1 MSQFNTKTTW
11 LKGSLLLGAS
21 LSMLATSSAS
31 FAQDAENDEIIAT
44 GIRQTLENALN
55 EKREAASLTE
65 VILAEDIGKLPDQNL
80 AEVLENITGVQI
92 TRTAGVGTG
101 VQIRGSNENRIE
113 INGVSSVGSGAGRT
127 GINFEDISASVIA
140 GLEVIKAPEAKTIEG
155 SVGGTVNLRTIRPLD
170 LKGPLISARI
180 QGENS
185 SLSSEGGWT
194 PRLSGSLGQKWENA
208 SGQEIGVVISASYT
222 EQEATSFRP
231 RVDRDGSLVEN
242 VNVGTAQG
250 AREDAVN
257 RPAAQDFD
265 FLGIQFLNQEL
276 ENFEFDN
283 LNLVGS
289 IEAKVS
295 PNLKLF
301 FDGIFTDQERRN
313 DSTRVQGSGVS
324 VVLNNNV
331 PTSFETVNFGSLG
344 GSDLGSIQA
353 ALTGTIQPSF
363 NLPVQDSDDPNLRFN
378 SDTGARI
385 TDSSIIRL
393 GGEWEKGNLWA
404 RAEFSS
410 ASSDSERPG
419 LNSQF
424 NFINPNPNVLQPNQP
439 FILPDGSVLLNR
451 NGDPL
456 LATRN
461 ENAVPFIYDLSGG
474 ALTFG
479 IDFDSPFAPTV
490 AQLLDP
496 ANIAF
501 DQVDIDLD
509 TNENS
514 EDAVRLDFSYNL
526 EEKAPFFKSVDVGYR
541 YSEVQSSFTEIDE
554 RLGLTNFSDS
564 PLGTAFGD
572 LIVPGPDN
580 FGESDG
586 RELAL
591 RNFLIIDP
599 NRAFEDRDSVINTI
613 IGAVLAQNPNNN
625 IPSLETDQSAFFDIA
640 EQTHAFYG
648 QLNFDAEDF
657 AFPIRGN
664 IGLRYIQTDIDS
676 TAFEEINN
684 VSDLATV
691 SGSYDFFLPRVNL
704 IANITDD
711 IQLRG
716 AWTRDLRRPDFT
728 TLNSTV
734 TFATNEN
741 QAVSRGNPNLE
752 PEEIETF
759 DISAEW
765 YFAPA
770 SVFSVGYFKKDRTN
784 LIGSITE
791 EAAVDGANNRETN
804 PACPGGGIFNP
815 VAETNSFGPANT
827 TGICVD
833 FTTQFND
840 AATTT
845 QEGFEV
851 AFQYDLSGWEDRIG
865 WASGFGVAANYT
877 HQTFSG
883 GSVIDDLATR
893 GLDVINAI
901 DGIYDP
907 ANFVQVTQL
916 RPLLDFSENAYNIT
930 GYYEKFGLSA
940 RLRYTWRDAFRTL
953 DTAAGASLNSTLG
966 FPVVTAARGQ
976 LNGSISYDVTDQFNI
991 GVEAVNITK
1000 SGITQFCVNDDALLC
1015 AQGIA
1020 DRRIVVGGS
1029 YTF

>member
-1 MSQFNTKTTW
+1 MSRYTQNTR
-11 LKGSLLLGAS
+11 SLLKAS
-21 LSMLATSSAS
+21 LLMGAGLSTLAMAPMAA
-31 FAQDAENDEIIAT
+31 AQDAEADEVIVT
-44 GIRQTLENALN
+44 GIRQTLENALV
-55 EKREAASLTE
+55 EKREANSLVE

-113 INGVSSVGSGAGRT
+113 INGVSSVGSGSGRT
-127 GINFEDISASVIA
+127 GVNFEDISSSVIA

-194 PRLSGSLGQKWENA
+194 PRFSGALGKKWENA
-208 SGQEIGVVISASYT
+208 SGQEIGVVLSGSYT
-222 EQEATSFRP
+222 QQEATSFRP

-242 VNVGTAQG
+242 INVGTAQG
-250 AREDAVN
+250 AREDAVD

-289 IEAKVS
+289 IEAQVS
-295 PNLKLF
+295 PNVKLY

-324 VVLNNNV
+324 VVINDQL

-353 ALTGTIQPSF
+353 ALTGTIQPRF
-363 NLPVQDSDDPNLRFN
+363 DGPETDSDDPNLRFN
-378 SDTGARI
+378 SDTGARV

-410 ASSDSERPG
+410 ASSNSERPG

-424 NFINPNPNVLQPNQP
+424 NFINPNPNVPFPNVP
-439 FILPDGSVLLNR
+439 FTTPGGNTLT
-451 NGDPL
+451 
-456 LATRN
+456 ATRN
-461 ENAVPFIYDLSGG
+461 ENSVPFIYDLRGG

-490 AQLLDP
+490 EQLLDP

-501 DQVDIDLD
+501 DQVDIDFD

-514 EDAVRLDFSYNL
+514 EDALRLDVSYDL
-526 EEKAPFFKSVDVGYR
+526 AEKTPFFKSLDVGYR

-572 LIVPGPDN
+572 LIIPGPDN

-586 RELAL
+586 RALAL

-599 NRAFEDRDSVINTI
+599 NRAFDDRDAVINTI
-613 IGAVLAQNPNNN
+613 ISAVLAQNPNNN
-625 IPSLETDQSAFFDIA
+625 IPSLETDQESFFDIA

-648 QLNFDAEDF
+648 QLNFDAENF
-657 AFPIRGN
+657 AVPIRGN
-664 IGLRYIQTDIDS
+664 VGLRYIQTDIDS
-676 TAFEEINN
+676 TAFEEING
-684 VSDLATV
+684 VSSLSTV
-691 SGSYDFFLPRVNL
+691 SGNYDFFLPRVNL

-716 AWTRDLRRPDFT
+716 AWTRDLRRPDFD

-734 TFATNEN
+734 SFATNEN

-791 EAAVDGANNRETN
+791 EAAVDGQNNRETD
-804 PACPGGGIFNP
+804 PSCPGGGIFNP

-833 FTTQFND
+833 LSTQFND

-851 AFQYDLSGWEDRIG
+851 AFQYDFSGWEDRLG
-865 WASGFGVAANYT
+865 SMAWASGFGLAANYT
-877 HQTFSG
+877 HQKFSG
-883 GSVIDDLATR
+883 GSTIDDLATR
-893 GLDVINAI
+893 GVDVINAI

-966 FPVVTAARGQ
+966 FPVVTSARGQ
-976 LNGSISYDVTDQFNI
+976 LNGSVSYDVTDNFNI

-1000 SGITQFCVNDDALLC
+1000 SGITQYCVNDDALLC

-1020 DRRIVVGGS
+1020 DRRVIIGGS

>member
-1 MSQFNTKTTW
+1 MKNQHTFTK
-11 LKGSLLLGAS
+11 LLL
-21 LSMLATSSAS
+21 SAS
-31 FAQDAENDEIIAT
+31 ILAMAPSVFAQDSDPDEVIAT
-44 GIRQTLENALN
+44 GIRQTLQNALI
-55 EKREAASLTE
+55 EKREADSLIE

-127 GINFEDISASVIA
+127 GVNFEDISSSVIA
-140 GLEVIKAPEAKTIEG
+140 GLEVIKSPEAKTIEG

-170 LKGPLISARI
+170 LNGPLISARV
-180 QGENS
+180 QAENS

-194 PRLSGSLGQKWENA
+194 PRFSGSLGKKWENA
-208 SGQEIGVVISASYT
+208 SGQEIGVVISGAYT

-250 AREDAVN
+250 AREDAVD
-257 RPAAQDFD
+257 RPAAQEFD

-276 ENFEFDN
+276 ENFEFDT

-289 IEAKVS
+289 VEAQVS
-295 PNLKLF
+295 PNVKLY
-301 FDGIFTDQERRN
+301 FDGIYTDQERRN

-331 PTSFETVNFGSLG
+331 PTSFETVDFGSLG

-363 NLPVQDSDDPNLRFN
+363 NGPVQDSDDPNLRFN
-378 SDTGARI
+378 SDTGARV
-385 TDSSIIRL
+385 TDSTIIRI
-393 GGEWEKGNLWA
+393 GGEWEKGDLWA
-404 RAEFSS
+404 RAEFST

-424 NFINPNPNVLQPNQP
+424 NFINPNPNVPFPNVP
-439 FILPDGSVLLNR
+439 FVTADGSTLT
-451 NGDPL
+451 
-456 LATRN
+456 ATRN
-461 ENAVPFIYDLSGG
+461 ENSVPFIFDLRDE

-509 TNENS
+509 TNDNS
-514 EDAVRLDFSYNL
+514 EDAVRFDFEYNL
-526 EEKAPFFKSVDVGYR
+526 AEKTPFFSSIEAGYR
-541 YSEVQSSFTEIDE
+541 YSEVESSFTEVDE

-580 FGESDG
+580 FDESDG
-586 RELAL
+586 RALAL

-599 NRAFEDRDSVINTI
+599 DRAFNDRDAVINTI
-613 IGAVLAQNPNNN
+613 FAAVLAQNPDNN

-640 EQTHAFYG
+640 EQTHAIYG
-648 QLNFDAEDF
+648 QLNFEAEDF
-657 AFPIRGN
+657 AVPIRGN
-664 IGLRYIQTDIDS
+664 IGLRYIDTEIDS
-676 TAFEEINN
+676 TAFEEING
-684 VSDLATV
+684 VSNLATV

-704 IANITDD
+704 IANVTDD

-759 DISAEW
+759 DVSAEW
-765 YFAPA
+765 FFAPA
-770 SVFSVGYFKKDRTN
+770 AVFSIGYFHKDRTN

-791 EAAVDGANNRETN
+791 DAAVDGQNNRETD
-804 PACPGGGIFNP
+804 PTCPGGGIFNP

-833 FTTQFND
+833 FSTQFND

-845 QEGFEV
+845 QEGIEV
-851 AFQYDLSGWEDRIG
+851 AFQYDLSNWEDRLG
-865 WASGFGVAANYT
+865 SWDWASGFGIAANYT
-877 HQTFSG
+877 YQTFSG
-883 GSVIDDLATR
+883 GSTVDDLATR
-893 GLDVINAI
+893 GVDIINAI
-901 DGIYDP
+901 DGIFDP
-907 ANFVQVTQL
+907 DQFVQVEAV

-966 FPVVTAARGQ
+966 FPVVTASRGQ
-976 LNGSISYDVTDQFNI
+976 LNGSINYDITDQFSI
-991 GVEAVNITK
+991 GVEAVNITE
-1000 SGITQFCVNDDALLC
+1000 SDVTQFCVNDGALLC

-1020 DRRIVVGGS
+1020 DRRVIVGGS

>member
-1 MSQFNTKTTW
+1 
-11 LKGSLLLGAS
+11 
-21 LSMLATSSAS
+21 MLAVSTNAM
-31 FAQDAENDEIIAT
+31 AQDAANNEVIVT
-44 GIRQTLENALN
+44 GIRQTLENALI
-55 EKREAASLTE
+55 EKREADSLVE

-127 GINFEDISASVIA
+127 GVNFEDISASVIA

-170 LKGPLISARI
+170 LNGPLISARI
-180 QGENS
+180 QAENS

-194 PRLSGSLGQKWENA
+194 PRFSASLGKKWDNA
-208 SGQEIGVVISASYT
+208 SGQEIGVVISGAYT
-222 EQEATSFRP
+222 QQEATSFRP

-242 VNVGTAQG
+242 RNIGTAQG
-250 AREDAVN
+250 AREDAVD

-276 ENFEFDN
+276 ENFE
-283 LNLVGS
+283 V
-289 IEAKVS
+289 
-295 PNLKLF
+295 KLY
-301 FDGIFTDQERRN
+301 FDGIYTDQERRN
-313 DSTRVQGSGVS
+313 DSTRVQASGVS
-324 VVLNNNV
+324 VVLNDQL

-353 ALTGTIQPSF
+353 ALTGTIQPRF
-363 NLPVQDSDDPNLRFN
+363 DGPEADSDDPNLRFN
-378 SDTGARI
+378 SDTGARV
-385 TDSSIIRL
+385 TDSTIIRL

-404 RAEFSS
+404 RAEFST
-410 ASSDSERPG
+410 ASSNSERPG

-424 NFINPNPNVLQPNQP
+424 NFINPNPLVPFPNVP
-439 FILPDGSVLLNR
+439 FTTPGGNTLT
-451 NGDPL
+451 
-456 LATRN
+456 ATRN
-461 ENAVPFIYDLSGG
+461 ENSVPFIYDLSGG

-479 IDFDSPFAPTV
+479 IDFNSPFAPTV

-514 EDAVRLDFSYNL
+514 EDAVRFDVSYDL
-526 EEKAPFFKSVDVGYR
+526 AEKTPFFSSVDVGYR
-541 YSEVQSSFTEIDE
+541 YSDVQSSFTEVDE

-572 LIVPGPDN
+572 LIIPGPDN

-586 RELAL
+586 RALAL

-599 NRAFEDRDSVINTI
+599 DRAFEDRDAVLNTI
-613 IGAVLAQNPNNN
+613 IGAVLEQNPNNN
-625 IPSLETDQSAFFDIA
+625 IPSLETDQSAFFDIS

-648 QLNFDAEDF
+648 QLNFNAEDF
-657 AFPIRGN
+657 AIPIRGN
-664 IGLRYIQTDIDS
+664 VGLRYIETDIES
-676 TAFEEINN
+676 TAFEEING
-684 VSDLATV
+684 VSNLATV
-691 SGSYDFFLPRVNL
+691 TGSYDFFLPRVNL

-770 SVFSVGYFKKDRTN
+770 SVFSIGYFKKDRTN

-833 FTTQFND
+833 LSTQFND

-851 AFQYDLSGWEDRIG
+851 AFQYDLSEWEDRIG
-865 WASGFGVAANYT
+865 WASGFGVAANFT

-883 GSVIDDLATR
+883 GSIIDDLATR
-893 GLDVINAI
+893 GVDIINAI
-901 DGIYDP
+901 DGIYNRDD
-907 ANFVQVTQL
+907 FVQVTQL
-916 RPLLDFSENAYNIT
+916 RPLLDFSENAYNVT

-966 FPVVTAARGQ
+966 FPVVTSSRGQ
-976 LNGSISYDVTDQFNI
+976 LNGSINYDVTDQFSI